1 MSAGRGSS
9 VGPLE
14 TLATGWTPVCRLDDI
29 EVEGGVAALVEG
41 RAVAVFR
48 TYADEVL
55 ALSNYDPFSRASVL
69 SRGIVGSRASGAEAV
84 PYVASPM
91 HKQAFDLRTGVCLS
105 DPAKALGTWAVA
117 VLDGR
122 VFVGSQVTDEA
133 PLRRP
138 DEAPL
143 RRPEEGLARAG

>member
-1 MSAGRGSS
+1 MITTT
-9 VGPLE
+9 E
-14 TLATGWTPVCRLDDI
+14 PVCRLDDLLP
-29 EVEGGVAALVEG
+29 ERPVAALIDG
-41 RAVAVFR
+41 RQVAIVRLHDDRVVAVGMW
-48 TYADEVL
+48 
-55 ALSNYDPFSRASVL
+55 DPFARANVMA
-69 SRGIVGSRASGAEAV
+69 RGLVGSSLVDGEDV
-84 PYVASPM
+84 PVLFSPM
-91 HKQAFDLRTGVCLS
+91 YKQAFDLRTGVCLS
-105 DPAKALGTWAVA
+105 DPAKALGTGAVA

>member
-1 MSAGRGSS
+1 MWDPFARANVMARGLVGSS
-9 VGPLE
+9 LVDGE
-14 TLATGWTPVCRLDDI
+14 DVPVL
-29 EVEGGVAALVEG
+29 
-41 RAVAVFR
+41 F
-48 TYADEVL
+48 
-55 ALSNYDPFSRASVL
+55 
-69 SRGIVGSRASGAEAV
+69 
-84 PYVASPM
+84 SPM
-91 HKQAFDLRTGVCLS
+91 YKQAFDLRTGVCLS